1 MATLTSGNILDI
13 VKSGNYPYPI
23 QFFRRTQKYV
33 IYPSVEVVK
42 TQPDSKLSTDATK
55 YTVTSAWELK
65 LYIKYTRPIGVEEDD
80 RADIENEIVRVLE
93 EADLDPK
100 GKIFYESLSWS
111 KQALDQE
118 IFGSVSTLRLEI
130 HDVVPIVDGIIG
142 AYDILEVNS
151 ETPTPTRVQ
160 VLGYSVSAEGTAIES
175 HQDDELLTYYDP
187 TVKKELEFT
196 ITYLSTNAM
205 DGIINTASKGRGEIK
220 CRLFR
225 GKSTTKYNMLVGN
238 TTKRGDYGDTE
249 KSTTSFYVTGNWG
262 RAKENVYEEVR
273 ISETAIARLTK
284 QT

>member
-13 VKSGNYPYPI
+13 IKSGNYPYPI

-65 LYIKYTRPIGVEEDD
+65 LYIKYTRPIGIEEDD

-118 IFGSVSTLRLEI
+118 IFGSISTLRLEI
-130 HDVVPIVDGIIG
+130 HDVVPIVEGIIG

-160 VLGYSVSAEGTAIES
+160 VLGYSVSAEGTTIES

-205 DGIINTASKGRGEIK
+205 DTIINTASKGRDEIK

-225 GKSTTKYNMLVGN
+225 GNSTTKYNMLVGN

-249 KSTTSFYVTGNWG
+249 KSTTSFYVTGNWEG
-262 RAKENVYEEVR
+262 SKENVYDEVR
-273 ISETAIARLTK
+273 ISETAIARLTR